1 MGARR
6 CYLLGLMSDRI
17 HQTRL
22 PLITRSLEEAARVCA
37 TAEQE
42 IAEFS
47 RLILSSGGNV
57 PRDSPLRRSLDQYVS
72 AARFLAS
79 RAAASDDDVSNVKEA
94 MRVQFVVRAV
104 LAAAAHPVRRLDE
117 KLSRIAGEDVI
128 VSGESAAPSS
138 ARDTMWEIVTAGLC
152 AEFARDVAM
161 LEAEG
166 DQSPDVGCTLDG
178 VRWCIECKMLR
189 TSDPNRQRDRVI
201 DGAKQVQACDDA
213 ERGLVFVNLT
223 DALHHLP
230 WSDPMPLSRSR
241 ELFVDAMN
249 EMVLG
254 LDRRPTFDRLGKRPK
269 ARSFMLFGQ
278 TMLDTGEGVMFTTI
292 ATWPRGLPA
301 GGSDQGEA
309 ALLAGFNVAARA
321 LAGGA

>member
-1 MGARR
+1 MNARG
-6 CYLLGLMSDRI
+6 CYVAGLMSDRI
-17 HQTRL
+17 HHTRL
-22 PLITRSLEEAARVCA
+22 PLISRSMEDAARA
-37 TAEQE
+37 WAAAEQE
-42 IAEFS
+42 AAEF
-47 RLILSSGGNV
+47 RQLIVSSGGKV
-57 PRDSPLRRSLDQYVS
+57 PADSPLQRSLDQYVR

-79 RAAASDDDVSNVKEA
+79 GSAATLDDESNVKEA
-94 MRVQFVVRAV
+94 MRVRFVVRAV

-117 KLSRIAGEDVI
+117 KLKVIGGEDVI
-128 VSGESAAPSS
+128 VSGESGAPSP
-138 ARDTMWEIVTAGLC
+138 ARDTMWEVVTAGLC

-161 LEAEG
+161 LETED
-166 DQSPDVGCTLDG
+166 DQSPDVGCTVDE

-201 DGAKQVQACDDA
+201 DGAKQVQACEDA

-223 DALHHLP
+223 DALHHTP
-230 WSDPMPLSRSR
+230 WSEPMPLSRSQDM
-241 ELFVDAMN
+241 FVDAMN

-269 ARSFMLFGQ
+269 ARAFMLFAQ

-292 ATWPRGLPA
+292 ATWPRGLPS
-301 GGSDQGEA
+301 GGPDQGEE